1 MIKKE
6 IDLFLQLLDLNL
18 RKWAFNE
25 SLIVR
30 NATSESIIVG
40 SWKDPRTFDLRW
52 ESALDHLIIELNDP
66 LATRITKWTIL
77 SEITR
82 IFDSPGLVG
91 PVALPAKLPQTF
103 WQLVTWNE
111 SVSKSIYWIKGVS
124 SRFQILETHV
134 IPRCALG
141 NDLSNRGTTWILRCF
156 RESLRRV
163 HILMNFRRFGNRSS
177 FALCKITCCSP
188 QND

>member
-1 MIKKE
+1 ME
-6 IDLFLQLLDLNL
+6 MGLQRILNCQECDEWVHNCGLLKGSSYVRFTLGISVRSSNY
-18 RKWAFNE
+18 RVKWPTSHPNYEVNHSFRNHE
-25 SLIVR
+25 NIRFSWVGGSRSL
-30 NATSESIIVG
+30 S
-40 SWKDPRTFDLRW
+40 
-52 ESALDHLIIELNDP
+52 
-66 LATRITKWTIL
+66 
-77 SEITR
+77 
-82 IFDSPGLVG
+82 
-91 PVALPAKLPQTF
+91 AKLPQTF

-177 FALCKITCCSP
+177 FALCKITRCSP